1 MQIKGCLLGPVAGL
15 LATLHFGC
23 GVQAQTYPDR
33 PIRIIIPFAPGG
45 SADLVSRTIA
55 AQLSDSLGK
64 PVVVES
70 RAGAGGVIGVEAVV
84 HAAADGYTLL
94 STAGGT
100 VAVIGH
106 LQKLRYDVAKDLV
119 PVAMVAIVG
128 AGIGVNSSLPI
139 HNVAQLIK
147 ASKDNP
153 NGLNFSHSGVGTN
166 MHLSGELLKYMTNAN
181 FVPIP
186 YRGTSPAVEAILS
199 GDVPFG
205 ISDLT
210 SLLPMA
216 EAGKLRIIAVINSQ
230 RIGSA
235 PDVPTVAES
244 GVAGYA
250 ADPWLGI
257 FAPAGTPPEIVQR
270 LNAEIRSALA
280 QAQLRDIFIEAGL
293 EPVTMTPDEMR
304 RFFLSEI
311 DKWGKVI
318 RDIGL
323 KIQ

>member
-1 MQIKGCLLGPVAGL
+1 MRIKGCLLGPLAVL
-15 LATLHFGC
+15 LAALHFSC
-23 GVQAQTYPDR
+23 GAEAQTYPDR
-33 PIRIIIPFAPGG
+33 TIHIIIPAAPGG
-45 SADLVSRTIA
+45 SADLVARTIA
-55 AQLSDSLGK
+55 ARLSDTLGK

-84 HAAADGYTLL
+84 HAAPDGYTLL
-94 STAGGT
+94 CTPGGA
-100 VAVIGH
+100 VAVVGH
-106 LQKLRYDVAKDLV
+106 LQKLSYDAAKDLA
-119 PVAMVAIVG
+119 PVAMVAFVG
-128 AGIGVNSSLPI
+128 AGIGVNASLPI
-139 HNVAQLIK
+139 HNVAELIK

-153 NGLNFSHSGVGTN
+153 NGLSFSHSGVGTN

-186 YRGTSPAVEAILS
+186 YRGTSPAVQAIVS

-210 SLLPMA
+210 SLMPMA
-216 EAGKLRIIAVINSQ
+216 GAGKLRIIAVINSQ

-235 PDVPTVAES
+235 PDVPTVGES

-257 FAPAGTPPEIVQR
+257 FAPAGTPPEIIKR
-270 LNAEIRSALA
+270 LNFEIQGALT
-280 QAQLRDIFIEAGL
+280 QPQLRNIFIKAGL

-304 RFFLSEI
+304 HFFFAEI
-311 DKWGKVI
+311 EKWGKVI
-318 RDIGL
+318 KDIGL